1 MLGTHYRQPID
12 WTLDRLLQTRATL
25 MEWARMLHGVTAAEA
40 VPDDVMAALSDDLNT
55 PAALTAIYGLAGS
68 ARTNAEDKRR
78 LKAALNFISVY
89 GDERDT
95 DFMVGQSVDAAKV
108 EDLIAKRYAA
118 RKAKNFAE
126 ADRLR
131 AEISALGVAI
141 EDGPGGTTW
150 KVVS

>member
-12 WTLDRLLQTRATL
+12 WTVDRLVQTKATL
-25 MEWARMLHGVTAAEA
+25 MEWARMLHGTPAAD
-40 VPDDVMAALSDDLNT
+40 VPDGEVLAALEDDLNT
-55 PAALTAIYGLAGS
+55 PSAMAAVYGLANA
-68 ARTNAEDKRR
+68 ARTNDADRARFKRT
-78 LKAALNFISVY
+78 LGFLGLYA
-89 GDERDT
+89 DERDV
-95 DFMVGQSVDAAKV
+95 DFAVGQTVDAAKV
-108 EDLIAKRYAA
+108 EDLIAQRNAA

-141 EDGPGGTTW
+141 EDGPKGTTW

>member
-1 MLGTHYRQPID
+1 
-12 WTLDRLLQTRATL
+12 
-25 MEWARMLHGVTAAEA
+25 MLHGVTPADA

-55 PAALTAIYGLAGS
+55 PAALAAVYGLAGS
-68 ARTNAEDKRR
+68 ARTNVEDRRR

-89 GDERDT
+89 DDERDT
-95 DFMVGQSVDAAKV
+95 DFMVGQSIDAAKV
-108 EDLIAKRYAA
+108 EDLIAKRNAA
-118 RKAKNFAE
+118 RKAKNFPE

-131 AEISALGVAI
+131 GEISALGVAI